1 MNRVIDRLNDMPGMD
16 LSGILQCP
24 VFTSSS
30 ACESRNRLTQ
40 ELVEHEIEWGQGR
53 VNTALYRAQV
63 GRCEVMALRYGA
75 QVEIRPQ
82 PFEHFVL
89 IQMPIR
95 GRAEL
100 RSTSATYA
108 VKPGEAAIFSPGEQ
122 ASLLWSEDCEQLMVK
137 VPLSL
142 VSWGFSQ
149 FQPVSAGRHELPE
162 VQTLQEHTAS
172 RLLRLVAEL
181 LDCMRTNETASSR
194 WTRQVEESLTLFIL
208 DNYFNAQAPGSAAL
222 APPSNSASKRVETFF
237 KSRIGQ
243 ETTLLDLAT
252 TMGVSVRSLH
262 SICQREYGQSP
273 MELLRSFRLEA
284 VRERLLASDP
294 SSVTQVALEY
304 GFSHVGRFAQYYRER
319 FGELPHTTARG

>member
-1 MNRVIDRLNDMPGMD
+1 MSRVIDRLNDMPGID
-16 LSGILQCP
+16 LSGIFQRP
-24 VFTSSS
+24 VFTSRS
-30 ACESRNRLTQ
+30 ACESRHRLTQ
-40 ELVEHEIEWGQGR
+40 ELVEHEIAWGQGR

-63 GRCEVMALRYGA
+63 GLCEVMALRYGA
-75 QVEIRPQ
+75 EVEIRPQ

-95 GRAEL
+95 GRAVL
-100 RSTSATYA
+100 RSSSATYT
-108 VKPGEAAIFSPGEQ
+108 VLPGEAAIFSPGEQ
-122 ASLLWSEDCEQLMVK
+122 ASLVWSKDCEQLMVK

-149 FQPVSAGRHELPE
+149 FQPVSTERFKLPE
-162 VQTLQEHTAS
+162 VATLQQRTAT

-181 LDCMRTNETASSR
+181 LDCLRISDTANSR

-208 DNYFNAQAPGSAAL
+208 DNHFNAQTPGSAVLSPAS
-222 APPSNSASKRVETFF
+222 SNTSQRVEEFF
-237 KSRIGQ
+237 KSRLGQ

-262 SICQREYGQSP
+262 SICHREYGQSP

-284 VRERLLASDP
+284 VRARLLTSDQL
-294 SSVTQVALEY
+294 SVTQVALEY
-304 GFSHVGRFAQYYRER
+304 GFGHVGRFAQYYRER
-319 FGELPHTTARG
+319 FGELPRATVRG